1 MTLARFEVVTL
12 PQLLSEPK
20 LSVPG
25 EDGGE
30 DEEEGVEPDGGHH
43 HQVPLLP
50 RHHLAGPGGAQTQ
63 TPRVGRHREALS
75 DSVLVV
81 IGLQSHYL
89 GFMRVYNLL
98 TVLFVI
104 PRYS

>member
-1 MTLARFEVVTL
+1 MKVTLARFEVVTL

-50 RHHLAGPGGAQTQ
+50 CHRLAGPRGAETE
-63 TPRVGRHREALS
+63 TPVRTSVSVVKSYLS
-75 DSVLVV
+75 
-81 IGLQSHYL
+81 
-89 GFMRVYNLL
+89 FMRYNLF
-98 TVLFVI
+98 TVVFVI

>member
-1 MTLARFEVVTL
+1 MKGSLPRPEVVTL
-12 PQLLSEPK
+12 PQLLSEAK

-50 RHHLAGPGGAQTQ
+50 RHRFAGPGGAQAE
-63 TPRVGRHREALS
+63 TPTVSGGERRIGA
-75 DSVLVV
+75 V
-81 IGLQSHYL
+81 IG
-89 GFMRVYNLL
+89 F
-98 TVLFVI
+98 
-104 PRYS
+104 